1 MKIFNNVVLEII
13 TSLLEFKG
21 QINIKTGSTDSYN
34 LKQVWFKK
42 ISSDWIS
49 EKQTVQT
56 LQVFSEVLIYKTV

>member
-42 ISSDWIS
+42 ISSD
-49 EKQTVQT
+49 
-56 LQVFSEVLIYKTV
+56 